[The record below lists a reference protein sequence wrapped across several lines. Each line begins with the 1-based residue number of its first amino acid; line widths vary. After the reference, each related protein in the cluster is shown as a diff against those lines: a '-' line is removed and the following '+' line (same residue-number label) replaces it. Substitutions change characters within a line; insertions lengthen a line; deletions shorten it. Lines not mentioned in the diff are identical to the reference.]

1 VGDEQWQVAGSAAEV
16 YERELVPAIFGPWA
30 PRMVGLAAL
39 AAGERVLDVAC
50 GTGVVARLA
59 AEHVG
64 PAGRVV
70 GLDLNPGM
78 LAVARSLPVAGVP
91 VGWVQ
96 ATAGRLPFPDG
107 SFEVVCCQLGLQF
120 FPDRAA
126 ALAEMAR
133 VLVPGGR
140 LVVMVWRSIDH
151 SPGFAVLAGAL
162 DRHVGLAAGALMR
175 APFGLGDEGKLRGLV
190 EGAGFGEVGVDRQA
204 GVVRFGSAGR
214 WWSPTGLGRRWPGR
228 SGPPGRPPG
237 RGWWPRSRPRWSRGR
252 ARRGWPSRS
261 RRCWSAAARSAV
273 GAASSASRPTNG
285 AVTRTASPRAN
296 PELEAPRR

>member
-1 VGDEQWQVAGSAAEV
+1 VGEEQWQVAGSAAQV

-30 PRMVGLAAL
+30 PRVVALAAP
-39 AAGERVLDVAC
+39 AAGERVLDAAC

-59 AEHVG
+59 AERVG
-64 PAGRVV
+64 ADGRVV

-78 LAVARSLPVAGVP
+78 LTVARSLPVGGVP

-151 SPGFAVLAGAL
+151 SPGFEVLAEAL
-162 DRHVGLAAGALMR
+162 DRHIGPAAGAMMR
-175 APFGLGDEGKLRGLV
+175 APFGLSEEGALRGLV
-190 EGAGFGEVGVDRQA
+190 AGAGFGEVTVDRQA
-204 GVVRFGSAGR
+204 GAVRFGSAQELVVAYGAG
-214 WWSPTGLGRRWPGR
+214 SPLAGAIGGAGPAARAGLVAEVQAALEGWQGAAGLGFPIEALLVSGRR
-228 SGPPGRPPG
+228 
-237 RGWWPRSRPRWSRGR
+237 
-252 ARRGWPSRS
+252 
-261 RRCWSAAARSAV
+261 
-273 GAASSASRPTNG
+273 
-285 AVTRTASPRAN
+285 
-296 PELEAPRR
+296 